1 MDEALERL
9 TADVKNSLDITWED
23 PATDRKVAGWTR
35 AGINYLNGKAGQEL
49 EYLFGADDWALLME
63 YARYARDASLD
74 VFEHNYRT
82 LILALQHD
90 KMLERMNYEESAVP
104 SE

>member
-1 MDEALERL
+1 MLERL

-23 PATDRKVAGWTR
+23 PATDKKVAGWTQ

-49 EYLFGADDWALLME
+49 EYPFGGEDWALLME
-63 YARYARDASLD
+63 YARYARDSALD
-74 VFEHNYRT
+74 VFENNYRA

-90 KMLERMNYEESAVP
+90 KKMERMNHEESPLP
-104 SE
+104 SGQ